1 MDGFFTCIILW
12 CRLHLKLCQGILDK
26 MTITGPPVK
35 SLLCRAL
42 GYWSLLELLKFDTFG
57 KHPIWLFF
65 RATSSSKDSTLEKS

>member
-1 MDGFFTCIILW
+1 MDGFFTCIILC

-42 GYWSLLELLKFDTFG
+42 GYWSLAARVPKF
-57 KHPIWLFF
+57 
-65 RATSSSKDSTLEKS
+65 